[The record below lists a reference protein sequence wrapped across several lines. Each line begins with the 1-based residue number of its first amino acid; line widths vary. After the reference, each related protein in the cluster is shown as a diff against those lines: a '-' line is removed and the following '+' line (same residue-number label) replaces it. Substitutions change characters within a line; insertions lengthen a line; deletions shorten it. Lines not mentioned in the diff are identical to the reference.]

1 MKAERII
8 GFELRL
14 GLMSWQFCNM
24 ESLGDFTWHF
34 VLPVML
40 KQLVSML
47 KQFVLVFSWLADVL
61 DILRAR

>member
-1 MKAERII
+1 
-8 GFELRL
+8 
-14 GLMSWQFCNM
+14 M